1 MGKWEGIE
9 YVMTKSPPASHVI
22 NRRTFAG
29 WAGLALATLCFGWRG
44 AQAQDAPEPGTW
56 QTQIDAIV
64 GDAEPVEDKVTLNLP
79 EIAEN
84 GNLVPFTVAVDA
96 PNDETDFIRAI
107 HIIATGNES
116 PPVASFYF
124 TPLSGNAR
132 ASSRMRLRESQDIIA
147 LAQTSTGAFYIGR
160 RRVEV
165 VVGCCGE

>member
-1 MGKWEGIE
+1 MK
-9 YVMTKSPPASHVI
+9 TNSLPARLAI
-22 NRRTFAG
+22 NRRTFAS
-29 WAGLALATLCFGWRG
+29 WTGLALTSLCLGWRG
-44 AQAQDAPEPGTW
+44 AQAQDTTEPGTW

-64 GDAEPVEDKVTLNLP
+64 GDAEPIADKVTLNLP

-96 PNDETDFIRAI
+96 PEDEADFVRAI

-124 TPLSGNAR
+124 TPLSGSAR
-132 ASSRMRLRESQDIIA
+132 ASSRMRLRESQEIIA